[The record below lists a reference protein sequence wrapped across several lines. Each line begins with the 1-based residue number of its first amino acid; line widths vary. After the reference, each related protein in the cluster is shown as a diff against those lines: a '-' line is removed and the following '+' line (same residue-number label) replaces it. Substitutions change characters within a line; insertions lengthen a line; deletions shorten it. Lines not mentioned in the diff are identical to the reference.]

1 MGVLRGGEVTAVG
14 VAKSEQQFRVH
25 PRATAGQSDVVL
37 RMQIVFLLALSAIT
51 LFAVVRLTSQVNAP
65 NEGST
70 LQARGFVWGGR
81 TFVDLHSFAQWLHAR
96 GYSYEVWAQNH
107 RRRAGL
113 PQLPKEVKPVEQKA
127 APGWLKPAV
136 GLAAIAFAICCVVI
150 LRRRAFSRR
159 RSSWEAADRSWG
171 DRVRF
176 EASWWNAALEELR
189 RLARRSAAR
198 LTQLVE
204 GVGGR
209 LSAERGSLRA
219 PDIDWRSVASQGLYA
234 LRTARK
240 RANPRSGDAFWYTVA
255 TLLAIAMGIAVT
267 RF

>member
-1 MGVLRGGEVTAVG
+1 VG
-14 VAKSEQQFRVH
+14 VAKSEQQFNVR
-25 PRATAGQSDVVL
+25 PRPSAGHTDVVL

-51 LFAVVRLTSQVNAP
+51 LFAVVQLTNQVSAP
-65 NEGST
+65 DEAPAV
-70 LQARGFVWGGR
+70 QARGLVWGGR

-113 PQLPKEVKPVEQKA
+113 PQLPTHVKPVEQEGTPA
-127 APGWLKPAV
+127 WLKPAV

-159 RSSWEAADRSWG
+159 RSTWQPAARSWG

-189 RLARRSAAR
+189 RLARRSAAGLTR
-198 LTQLVE
+198 LVH
-204 GVGGR
+204 GAIGR

-219 PDIDWRSVASQGLYA
+219 FHVDWRRLAAQALRV

-240 RANPRSGDAFWYTVA
+240 RANPRTGDAFWYVAA
-255 TLLAIAMGIAVT
+255 TLLAVTMGIAIT

>member
-1 MGVLRGGEVTAVG
+1 MRGGEVTAVS
-14 VAKSEQQFRVH
+14 VAKSERQIKVRPQ
-25 PRATAGQSDVVL
+25 PSAGHTDVVL

-51 LFAVVRLTSQVNAP
+51 LFAVVRLTSQVSAP
-65 NEGST
+65 NEASA
-70 LQARGFVWGGR
+70 LQARGIVWGGR
-81 TFVDLHSFAQWLHAR
+81 TFVDLHSFAQWLRAQ

-113 PQLPKEVKPVEQKA
+113 PQLPTHVKPVEQKA

-150 LRRRAFSRR
+150 LRRRGLSRR
-159 RSSWEAADRSWG
+159 GSRWEATDRSWG

-198 LTQLVE
+198 LTQLVQ
-204 GVGGR
+204 GAVGR
-209 LSAERGSLRA
+209 LSAERGSLRTFEV
-219 PDIDWRSVASQGLYA
+219 DWRYVAARGLYA

-240 RANPRSGDAFWYTVA
+240 RADPRTGEAFWYALA
-255 TLLAIAMGIAVT
+255 TLLAITMGFAIT

>member
-1 MGVLRGGEVTAVG
+1 VGVLRGGEVTAVG
-14 VAKSEQQFRVH
+14 VANREQQFKVR
-25 PRATAGQSDVVL
+25 PRPSAGHSDVVL

-65 NEGST
+65 DEGST
-70 LQARGFVWGGR
+70 FQARGLVWGGR

-107 RRRAGL
+107 RQRAGL
-113 PQLPKEVKPVEQKA
+113 PQLPTQVKPVEQKA

-150 LRRRAFSRR
+150 LRRRGLSRR
-159 RSSWEAADRSWG
+159 RSSWEVGDRSWG

-176 EASWWNAALEELR
+176 EASWWNAALEDLR
-189 RLARRSAAR
+189 RLARVSAAR
-198 LTQLVE
+198 VTQLVE
-204 GVGGR
+204 GVAGR
-209 LSAERGSLRA
+209 LSAERGSLRT
-219 PDIDWRSVASQGLYA
+219 PDVDWRSVAAQGRYA
-234 LRTARK
+234 LRAARK
-240 RANPRSGDAFWYTVA
+240 RANPRTGDAFWYALA
-255 TLLAIAMGIAVT
+255 TLLAITMGIAIT

>member
-1 MGVLRGGEVTAVG
+1 MKVRGRP
-14 VAKSEQQFRVH
+14 S
-25 PRATAGQSDVVL
+25 AGHTEVVL

-51 LFAVVRLTSQVNAP
+51 LFAVVRLTSQVSAP
-65 NEGST
+65 NEPSA
-70 LQARGFVWGGR
+70 LQPRGLVWGGR

-107 RRRAGL
+107 RQRAGL
-113 PQLPKEVKPVEQKA
+113 PQLPTHVKAVKQKA
-127 APGWLKPAV
+127 APGWLRPAV
-136 GLAAIAFAICCVVI
+136 GLAAIAFAICCGVI
-150 LRRRAFSRR
+150 LRRRRFSLR
-159 RSSWEAADRSWG
+159 RSDSEAANPGWR

-198 LTQLVE
+198 LTGLVQ
-204 GVGGR
+204 GVSGR
-209 LSAERGSLRA
+209 LSAEHGSLRA
-219 PDIDWRSVASQGLYA
+219 FEVDWRSLAAKGQHA

-240 RANPRSGDAFWYTVA
+240 RANPRTGDAFWYAAA
-255 TLLAIAMGIAVT
+255 TLLAITMGVAIT